1 MQLPIPQNPNNRSV
15 PVNRHCRA
23 DPGETADHQ
32 LLACQAC
39 LGKAGPEIPR
49 PKHSVMDAVTLAT
62 KQFLGE
68 KNLSASEAEWRQSCI
83 VIAVT
88 YDTPY
93 DRQTRGKKPQERTK
107 DSPDEIWS
115 WFVTFVLPKAN
126 DKVFTLRVM
135 PDGTAVEY
143 ERAI

>member
-1 MQLPIPQNPNNRSV
+1 MKTSTVML
-15 PVNRHCRA
+15 
-23 DPGETADHQ
+23 GL
-32 LLACQAC
+32 LLACQVC

-49 PKHSVMDAVTLAT
+49 PKQSVMDAVTLAT

-68 KNLSASEAEWRQSCI
+68 KNLSKSEAEWRQSFI

-93 DRQTRGKKPQERTK
+93 DRQTRGKEPQEQAK
-107 DSPDEIWS
+107 DAPDEVWS
-115 WFVTFVLPKAN
+115 WFVTFVHPKAN

-135 PDGTAVEY
+135 PDGTVVEF
-143 ERAI
+143 ERSI